1 VSRRLL
7 ADVSWLWAGYAG
19 RSLAYLA
26 VTILL
31 THSLGPHGFGE
42 LSLFM
47 AFGLG
52 VASLAGSW
60 PFLAIPILA
69 NRGRR
74 VAEIFRPA
82 IHLAAIGTLACLVLA
97 LPLAWKILAPS
108 AAVLLML
115 SIYAAALVS
124 FQGLYGVFQAES
136 RMREIATVQTGERV
150 LTLAILLAIVFAS
163 TITVRLAEGT
173 LAAAAVAAS
182 GIAYLTLVKREDL
195 FGDGP
200 DLSLDWRT
208 VLKTIGAMGIVN
220 AASYGV
226 AWIDIY
232 LLAAFK
238 PDADVGIY
246 SLAYQVYTF
255 ALQLA
260 SLWIVAT
267 LPRHAKSHHAGIP
280 LAEQLPRETML
291 MGIRVWAS
299 LIGFGAVIAAPALAA
314 VFGSSF
320 TDSAQPL
327 MILLVGASF
336 LAAYLA
342 VVSALIA
349 ADESP
354 LIARVSIVCVALNIA
369 IDIALIPTVGLIGPA
384 IATTVQSAVGAAWL
398 ISHALG
404 AGRLREIVKA
414 NAPVA
419 VAIAALAV
427 DPSSLPLLALTTIV
441 SALSLVPA
449 LHWLRDSGRSL
460 LAARGDSPLQP

>member
-1 VSRRLL
+1 MSRRLL

-69 NRGRR
+69 GRGRR

-82 IHLAAIGTLACLVLA
+82 IHLAATGTLACLVVA
-97 LPLAWKILAPS
+97 LPLAWEILAPS
-108 AAVLLML
+108 AGVLLLL
-115 SIYAAALVS
+115 SVYALALVS
-124 FQGLYGVFQAES
+124 FQGLYGVFQAEG
-136 RMREIATVQTGERV
+136 RMREIASVQTGERV
-150 LTLAILLAIVFAS
+150 LTLAILGLVAIGS
-163 TITVRLAEGT
+163 TITVRVAEGT

-182 GIAYLTLVKREDL
+182 SVAYLTMVKREDL
-195 FGDGP
+195 FGSAAQER
-200 DLSLDWRT
+200 LEWRT

-238 PDADVGIY
+238 PDSDVGIY
-246 SLAYQVYTF
+246 SLAYQIYTF
-255 ALQLA
+255 VLQLA

-267 LPRHAKSHHAGIP
+267 LPRHAKSHHEGIP
-280 LAEQLPRETML
+280 IDVQLPRRKLL
-291 MGIRVWAS
+291 MGVRVWAA
-299 LIGFGAVIAAPALAA
+299 LVGFGAVLGGIALPT
-314 VFGSSF
+314 VFGADF
-320 TDSAQPL
+320 GDSAQPL

-349 ADESP
+349 SDESP
-354 LIARVSIVCVALNIA
+354 LIARVSIVCVAVNIV
-369 IDIALIPTVGLIGPA
+369 IDLALIPTVGLTGPA
-384 IATTVQSAVGAAWL
+384 IATTVQSAVGATWL
-398 ISHALG
+398 VFRALG
-404 AGRLREIVKA
+404 ADRLLEIARA

-419 VAIAALAV
+419 VAVAILAI
-427 DPSSLPLLALTTIV
+427 DPGSPPLLALTAVASAV
-441 SALSLVPA
+441 SAVPA
-449 LHWLRDSGRSL
+449 LRWLRENGASL
-460 LAARGDSPLQP
+460 LAARGETPLQP

>member
-1 VSRRLL
+1 LV

-19 RSLAYLA
+19 RSLAYLG

-31 THSLGPHGFGE
+31 TRSLGPHGFGE
-42 LSLFM
+42 LSLFI

-60 PFLAIPILA
+60 PFLAVPILA

-74 VAEIFRPA
+74 IAEVFPPA
-82 IHLAAIGTLACLVLA
+82 VRLAAVGTAACLVVA
-97 LPLAWKILAPS
+97 LPLAWKILVPDAG
-108 AAVLLML
+108 VLALL
-115 SIYAAALVS
+115 SIYAIALVS
-124 FQGLYGVFQAES
+124 FQGLYGVFQAEG
-136 RMREIATVQTGERV
+136 RMRQIATVQTGERV
-150 LTLAILLAIVFAS
+150 FTLVVLLLIVVAS
-163 TITVRLAEGT
+163 SLSVRAAEGT
-173 LAAAAVAAS
+173 LALAAVAAS
-182 GIAYLTLVKREDL
+182 SIGYLLLVKREDL
-195 FGDGP
+195 FGGEVEAE
-200 DLSLDWRT
+200 LHWRT

-246 SLAYQVYTF
+246 SLAYQIYTF

-267 LPRHAKSHHAGIP
+267 LPRHASSFHAGIP
-280 LAEQLPRETML
+280 LADQLPREKMV
-291 MGIRVWAS
+291 MGVRLWVG
-299 LIGFGAVIAAPALAA
+299 LIGLGAVIAAIVLPT
-314 VFGSSF
+314 VFGSGF
-320 TDSAQPL
+320 ADSSQSL
-327 MILLVGASF
+327 VILLAGATF

-354 LIARVSIVCVALNIA
+354 LIARVSIVCVAINLA
-369 IDIALIPTVGLIGPA
+369 IDLALIPTVGLIGPA
-384 IATTVQSAVGAAWL
+384 VATTVQSAVGAIWL
-398 ISHALG
+398 LSNSLG
-404 AGRLREIVKA
+404 ASRLWEIVRV

-419 VAIAALAV
+419 VALCVLAV
-427 DPSSLPLLALTTIV
+427 DPGSPILLSLATIV
-441 SALSLVPA
+441 SILTATPA
-449 LHWLRDSGRSL
+449 LRWLRGGGIDL
-460 LAARGDSPLQP
+460 IRGVTDAPIQP

>member
-1 VSRRLL
+1 MSRRLL

-26 VTILL
+26 ATILL
-31 THSLGPHGFGE
+31 TRSLGPHGFGE

-60 PFLAIPILA
+60 PFLAIPILVG
-69 NRGRR
+69 RGRR

-82 IHLAAIGTLACLVLA
+82 IHLATLGMLACLVPA
-97 LPLAWKILAPS
+97 LLLAWKILEPS
-108 AAVLLML
+108 TEVLILL
-115 SIYAAALVS
+115 SVYAAALVS
-124 FQGLYGVFQAES
+124 FQGLYGVFQAEG

-150 LTLAILLAIVFAS
+150 LTLAILLVIVVGS

-173 LAAAAVAAS
+173 LAAAAVLAS
-182 GIAYLTLVKREDL
+182 GVAYLTLVKREDL
-195 FGDGP
+195 LGSGS
-200 DLSLDWRT
+200 DLPLDWRT

-238 PDADVGIY
+238 PDTDVGIY
-246 SLAYQVYTF
+246 SLAYQIYTF
-255 ALQLA
+255 SLQLA

-267 LPRHAKSHHAGIP
+267 LPRHARSHHAGVP
-280 LAEQLPRETML
+280 LAEQLPREKML
-291 MGIRVWAS
+291 MGIRVWAA
-299 LIGFGAVIAAPALAA
+299 LIGFGAVVSAITLAA

-320 TDSAQPL
+320 GDSAQPL

-369 IDIALIPTVGLIGPA
+369 IDLVLIPTVGLIGPA
-384 IATTVQSAVGAAWL
+384 IATTVQSAVGAVWL
-398 ISHALG
+398 ISRALG
-404 AGRLREIVKA
+404 AHRLWEIIRA

-419 VAIAALAV
+419 VAIAILAI
-427 DPSSLPLLALTTIV
+427 DPSSPPLLALTAIV
-441 SALSLVPA
+441 SALSLAPT
-449 LHWLRDSGRSL
+449 LRWLRENGLSL

>member
-1 VSRRLL
+1 LV

-19 RSLAYLA
+19 RSLAYLG

-31 THSLGPHGFGE
+31 TRSLGPHGFGE

-60 PFLAIPILA
+60 PFLAVPILA

-74 VAEIFRPA
+74 IAEVFPPA
-82 IHLAAIGTLACLVLA
+82 VRLAALGTVACLVVA
-97 LPLAWKILAPS
+97 LPLAWKILVPDAG
-108 AAVLLML
+108 VLALL
-115 SIYAAALVS
+115 SVYAIALVS
-124 FQGLYGVFQAES
+124 FQGLYGVFQAEG
-136 RMREIATVQTGERV
+136 RMRQIATVQTGERA
-150 LTLAILLAIVFAS
+150 LTLAVLLAIVAAS
-163 TITVRLAEGT
+163 TLSVRAAEGT
-173 LAAAAVAAS
+173 LALAAVAAS
-182 GIAYLTLVKREDL
+182 SIGYLVLVKREEL
-195 FGDGP
+195 FGGEVEAE
-200 DLSLDWRT
+200 LHWRT

-238 PDADVGIY
+238 PDSDVGIY
-246 SLAYQVYTF
+246 SLAYQIYTF

-267 LPRHAKSHHAGIP
+267 LPRHASSFHAGIP
-280 LAEQLPRETML
+280 LADQLPREKMV
-291 MGIRVWAS
+291 MGVRLWVS
-299 LIGFGAVIAAPALAA
+299 LIGLGAVIAAIVLPT

-320 TDSAQPL
+320 ADSSQPL
-327 MILLVGASF
+327 VILLAGATF

-354 LIARVSIVCVALNIA
+354 LIARVSIVCVAINLA
-369 IDIALIPTVGLIGPA
+369 VDLALIPTVGLIGPA
-384 IATTVQSAVGAAWL
+384 VATTVQSAVGAIWL
-398 ISHALG
+398 LSWALG
-404 AGRLREIVKA
+404 ASRLWEIVRA

-419 VAIAALAV
+419 VALCLLAI
-427 DPSSLPLLALTTIV
+427 DPGSPALLALAAIV
-441 SALSLVPA
+441 SILTAAPA
-449 LHWLRDSGRSL
+449 LRWLRSGGIDL
-460 LAARGDSPLQP
+460 MRGSTDVPIQP

>member
-1 VSRRLL
+1 
-7 ADVSWLWAGYAG
+7 
-19 RSLAYLA
+19 
-26 VTILL
+26 
-31 THSLGPHGFGE
+31 
-42 LSLFM
+42 
-47 AFGLG
+47 
-52 VASLAGSW
+52 
-60 PFLAIPILA
+60 
-69 NRGRR
+69 
-74 VAEIFRPA
+74 
-82 IHLAAIGTLACLVLA
+82 
-97 LPLAWKILAPS
+97 
-108 AAVLLML
+108 
-115 SIYAAALVS
+115 
-124 FQGLYGVFQAES
+124 
-136 RMREIATVQTGERV
+136 MREIAAVQTGERV
-150 LTLAILLAIVFAS
+150 LTLAILLAIVFGSA
-163 TITVRLAEGT
+163 ITVRLAEGT

-195 FGDGP
+195 FGSGP
-200 DLSLDWRT
+200 GLSLDWRT

-226 AWIDIY
+226 AWIDVY

-280 LAEQLPRETML
+280 LAEQLPREKML
-291 MGIRVWAS
+291 MGIRVWAA
-299 LIGFGAVIAAPALAA
+299 LIGFGAVIAALALAA

-320 TDSAQPL
+320 ADSAQPL

-349 ADESP
+349 TDESP

-369 IDIALIPTVGLIGPA
+369 IDLALIPTVGLIGPA
-384 IATTVQSAVGAAWL
+384 IATTAQSAVGAAWL

-404 AGRLREIVKA
+404 TRRLLEIVKA

-419 VAIAALAV
+419 VAISVLAI

-441 SALSLVPA
+441 SALSLAPA
-449 LHWLRDSGRSL
+449 LRWLRDSGLSL